1 MIDYEIYHLLIFIS
15 EHEKNLK
22 EPKPYL
28 FANVNDDI
36 VNAYEEF
43 LFADEN
49 IEDTVLYKH
58 IEALKKQ
65 PIFLET
71 VQESINA
78 LEERRQYNQHLKRI
92 PTFTVWK
99 ILTYVKDKNSDNA
112 IVLDALERYYNI
124 DRYMLTG
131 INWES
136 GYKLL
141 PADYESGKE
150 PSQFTNSTLI
160 GESNIG
166 GQYSAV
172 IFDYQGNVFEKE
184 DNYSAYD
191 WSMDFEQQPL
201 NNYAKT
207 NFMAALANM
216 PMLSEEL
223 KSRVIKNCS
232 EIRNVKTECKLCYV
246 PHDDIHKYDADRN
259 ATLYHYENIKYKKS
273 GNTATEWD
281 HYDEYEVDLYFAIDA
296 MGGHIWSCRHNMAHG
311 RIPEIDLTEEQYALE
326 YMVYQ
331 TTKFGVELE
340 EPAIDKH
347 ITSTPSYWAWFR
359 FYDNHFK
366 NVLTDKQWNAFEEAR
381 RNGQDTSAFMPSGH
395 WTDLLEKTE
404 TLTKKK

>member
-1 MIDYEIYHLLIFIS
+1 MDTNTIQDELMKRYLYLYDNKDLILAMCINYGIEKDYYKKQIKKNKELIEKLKNWKLKTTDETKSTMIDYEIYHLLLLIS

-22 EPKPYL
+22 KPKPYL

-58 IEALKKQ
+58 IEALKKH

-99 ILTYVKDKNSDNA
+99 ILTYVKDKNSDNT

-150 PSQFTNSTLI
+150 PSQFPNSTLI

-201 NNYAKT
+201 NNYPKT
-207 NFMAALANM
+207 NFMEALANM

-223 KSRVIKNCS
+223 KSELYQKIKSSTKN
-232 EIRNVKTECKLCYV
+232 KTL
-246 PHDDIHKYDADRN
+246 
-259 ATLYHYENIKYKKS
+259 KK
-273 GNTATEWD
+273 
-281 HYDEYEVDLYFAIDA
+281 
-296 MGGHIWSCRHNMAHG
+296 
-311 RIPEIDLTEEQYALE
+311 
-326 YMVYQ
+326 
-331 TTKFGVELE
+331 
-340 EPAIDKH
+340 
-347 ITSTPSYWAWFR
+347 
-359 FYDNHFK
+359 
-366 NVLTDKQWNAFEEAR
+366 
-381 RNGQDTSAFMPSGH
+381 
-395 WTDLLEKTE
+395 
-404 TLTKKK
+404 